1 MGLDMYFEGT
11 YSTRAFTERSLDK
24 TKVALDPSFESTLE
38 SIGFEN
44 APMEFTNWNYYSV
57 NIPIAYWRKVNC
69 IHNWF
74 VENVQGGNDNCDR
87 HYVSDE
93 KIKELI
99 KEIDNILSEDDPK
112 TKLAK
117 AKANLPNTT
126 GCFFGSQEYDKYYFE
141 DLKYT
146 KERMQACLDWQNKM
160 AGTGKCFDSFYYQ
173 SSW

>member
-11 YSTRAFTERSLDK
+11 FSTKAFTER
-24 TKVALDPSFESTLE
+24 DPKNYAIDPDFESALE

-44 APMEFTNWNYYSV
+44 APVEFNNWNYYSI

-74 VENVQGGNDNCDR
+74 VENVQGGKDDCDR
-87 HYVSDE
+87 YYVRDE
-93 KIKELI
+93 KIKELVN
-99 KEIDNILSEDDPK
+99 EIDEILIQVDPK
-112 TKLAK
+112 RKLAM
-117 AKANLPNTT
+117 AQASLPNIE
-126 GCFFGSQEYDKYYFE
+126 GCFFGSQEYDEHYFN
-141 DLKYT
+141 DLRYT
-146 KERMQACLDWQNKM
+146 KKRMQACLDWQNKM